1 MERKDD
7 TPPHAVILFLS
18 ADPTTESRLRLGEE
32 LREIQEKLQLSR
44 LREMFKIEQ
53 RIDIIVNKP
62 IDQKVVELSSSQR
75 YSLVENSMYHAV
87 FLLKAYKMTFSY
99 NQVKERPKLFLA
111 MTGLTHAEFEQLLP
125 HFQGALDQYV
135 QDNYIDRD
143 KRQRQYGGGKPEST
157 LITIEDKLLFIL
169 YYVKVY
175 PLQEILA
182 FEFDMVQSTANEW
195 IHILRGV

>member
-1 MERKDD
+1 MRSSHGAIQPPPDSKKPMRTFGKRSH
-7 TPPHAVILFLS
+7 TPPQM
-18 ADPTTESRLRLGEE
+18 TLRATSIISIVC
-32 LREIQEKLQLSR
+32 EI
-44 LREMFKIEQ
+44 
-53 RIDIIVNKP
+53 IDIIVNKP

-87 FLLKAYKMTFSY
+87 FLLKAYNKMTFSY
-99 NQVKERPKLFLA
+99 NQVKEHPKLFLA

-195 IHILRGV
+195 IHILCGV

>member
-1 MERKDD
+1 MRCFVRWSD
-7 TPPHAVILFLS
+7 ALFRHPGPS
-18 ADPTTESRLRLGEE
+18 ES
-32 LREIQEKLQLSR
+32 LSR
-44 LREMFKIEQ
+44 ATQPMALRT
-53 RIDIIVNKP
+53 IDIIVNKP

-75 YSLVENSMYHAV
+75 YSLVENSMYHSV
-87 FLLKAYKMTFSY
+87 FLLKAYNKMTFSY
-99 NQVKERPKLFLA
+99 NQVKEHPKLFLA

-135 QDNYIDRD
+135 QENYIDRD

-182 FEFDMVQSTANEW
+182 FEFDMVQSTANDW
-195 IHILRGV
+195 IHILSRVLQKALDHGGYLPE

>member
-1 MERKDD
+1 MLR
-7 TPPHAVILFLS
+7 ILSTVLEVTYS
-18 ADPTTESRLRLGEE
+18 L
-32 LREIQEKLQLSR
+32 
-44 LREMFKIEQ
+44 
-53 RIDIIVNKP
+53 DIIVNKP

-195 IHILRGV
+195 IHILSGV

>member
-1 MERKDD
+1 
-7 TPPHAVILFLS
+7 
-18 ADPTTESRLRLGEE
+18 
-32 LREIQEKLQLSR
+32 
-44 LREMFKIEQ
+44 
-53 RIDIIVNKP
+53 
-62 IDQKVVELSSSQR
+62 
-75 YSLVENSMYHAV
+75 
-87 FLLKAYKMTFSY
+87 MTFSY
-99 NQVKERPKLFLA
+99 NQVKEHPKLFLA
-111 MTGLTHAEFEQLLP
+111 MTGLTHTEFEQLLP

-182 FEFDMVQSTANEW
+182 FEFDMVQSTANDW
-195 IHILRGV
+195 IHILRGVLQKALDHGGYLPERDPKQLETVLESEPESIYGIDGTERPRQRPCVRCPNWHFAVEQVLVSS

>member
-1 MERKDD
+1 RTCCLAMELNVMGYCVDAR
-7 TPPHAVILFLS
+7 TVA
-18 ADPTTESRLRLGEE
+18 RL
-32 LREIQEKLQLSR
+32 LQSLHYS
-44 LREMFKIEQ
+44 L
-53 RIDIIVNKP
+53 DIIVNKP

-87 FLLKAYKMTFSY
+87 FLLKAYNKMTFSY
-99 NQVKERPKLFLA
+99 NQVKEHPKLFLA

-157 LITIEDKLLFIL
+157 LI
-169 YYVKVY
+169 
-175 PLQEILA
+175 
-182 FEFDMVQSTANEW
+182 
-195 IHILRGV
+195 